1 MNELSQLRGQDVRE
15 IDGIWTIRITP
26 EAGTQKMDAAR
37 IVPLHPHVIEQGFLA
52 AIKPKGEGPIFYDPS
67 RQRVQSDDNRH
78 IKKVG
83 EKLANWVRNDV
94 GIKDLNVKPN
104 HGWRHTFKTL
114 AMAAEIPERIADA
127 IQGHAPKTVGQT
139 YGAAP
144 MKTMADAIA
153 KIPRFIVKGL
163 PEVAEG

>member
-1 MNELSQLRGQDVRE
+1 MLE
-15 IDGIWTIRITP
+15 GIWTIRITP
-26 EAGTQKMDAAR
+26 EAGTQKTNAAR
-37 IVPLHPHVIEQGFLA
+37 IVPLHPHIIEQGFLA
-52 AIKPKGEGPIFYDPS
+52 AIKPKGEGAIFYDPS

-83 EKLANWVRNDV
+83 ERLVIWVRTGV
-94 GIKDLNVKPN
+94 GITDRGVKPN

-114 AMAAEIPERIADA
+114 AMATEMPERIADA

-139 YGAAP
+139 YGAVP
-144 MKTMADAIA
+144 IKTMADAIA

-163 PEVAEG
+163 PVTAEG